1 MAFYCLLLQNGLQ
14 SWHFAACCDRRD
26 CSRCI
31 LKLVVTNWTAVM
43 GFYCLLWQTSLSHT
57 SLQPLHIIACSYKID
72 CNHGNLLFVV
82 TDQLAAVAYHC
93 LLLQNGLQSW
103 HFIVCCY
110 KIACSHGILL
120 LVVTKRP
127 EVMTFYGL
135 LLQNG
140 LKSWHL
146 IACSDRPYCSRRML
160 LLIVINWI
168 LRQNTSRSHSIS
180 APWHQSLPSLRAVA
194 YRDTRDYRTA
204 CCYRKD
210 CSRGMLI
217 LISDRTNSSY
227 CVYLSVRVDFCH
239 GILSLVVYTGLD

>member
-1 MAFYCLLLQNGLQ
+1 MGCSHGILLFVVTEWTSVMAFC
-14 SWHFAACCDRRD
+14 
-26 CSRCI
+26 
-31 LKLVVTNWTAVM
+31 
-43 GFYCLLWQTSLSHT
+43 CLLWQTR
-57 SLQPLHIIACSYKID
+57 LQPLHIKA
-72 CNHGNLLFVV
+72 
-82 TDQLAAVAYHC
+82 
-93 LLLQNGLQSW
+93 
-103 HFIVCCY
+103 CCY
-110 KIACSHGILL
+110 KLDCSHGILL
-120 LVVTKRP
+120 LVVTDELVTHQLATVAYYCLFLQNWLQSWQFVVCCDRP
-127 EVMTFYGL
+127 ACSRCISLLVVTKWTAVMAFYCL

-194 YRDTRDYRTA
+194 YCDTRDYRTA